1 MPRKPVVDGQF
12 YPAEPGRLRAAIES
26 YTPKVEQK
34 ERALG
39 LLSPHAGYPFSGPVA
54 GKTFARVAVPRAVV
68 LLNPSHSYDRPPFA
82 LWTGGDWE
90 TPLGPVALHEG
101 LTAALADLP
110 AVTADDRPHLPE
122 HSAEVVLPFIQY
134 HNPAARIAVICV
146 TASAS
151 LDALRRL
158 GASLADVIRQSG
170 EPDALVVASS
180 DMSHESG
187 GRALDVVNRNDPLAI
202 AQMEGLSPE
211 GLYTVCRQESITMC
225 GVLPAVAMM
234 SAVAARGG
242 SRGVLAARATS
253 ADSPLGTGSYVVGY
267 AGMLFE

>member
-1 MPRKPVVDGQF
+1 M
-12 YPAEPGRLRAAIES
+12 
-26 YTPKVEQK
+26 
-34 ERALG
+34 
-39 LLSPHAGYPFSGPVA
+39 
-54 GKTFARVAVPRAVV
+54 
-68 LLNPSHSYDRPPFA
+68 
-82 LWTGGDWE
+82 
-90 TPLGPVALHEG
+90 
-101 LTAALADLP
+101 
-110 AVTADDRPHLPE
+110 TADDRPHLPE

-202 AQMEGLSPE
+202 AQMEALSPE

-242 SRGVLAARATS
+242 NRGILAARATS